1 MILVILPNPDYFCQR
16 PIGRRSA
23 FRVTRSDD
31 PDMEAVA
38 LAVAGQK
45 RAELIAH
52 HACVG
57 PLLELARAEEARPHI
72 ERARAIVRELEA
84 WRFEPANLA
93 FLAEVEVEAGRP
105 DRARPLL
112 AEGLL
117 LTRKTAMSCWGPTLL
132 ADSAWLAEDDDK
144 RRAFV
149 AEAEALLAGEV
160 LAHNHYLARRALVE
174 LGPSSPIQT

>member
-1 MILVILPNPDYFCQR
+1 MATSPVQAEQQR
-16 PIGRRSA
+16 DLAAPARSRARSA
-23 FRVTRSDD
+23 FRVTTSDD

-57 PLLELARAEEARPHI
+57 PLLELGRAEEARQHI

-117 LTRKTAMSCWGPTLL
+117 LTLL
-132 ADSAWLAEDDDK
+132 GTGIAGRQRLAC
-144 RRAFV
+144 RGR
-149 AEAEALLAGEV
+149 
-160 LAHNHYLARRALVE
+160 
-174 LGPSSPIQT
+174 